1 MFDIEKEKNRISE
14 QIKAAIKEL
23 ELLQNVP
30 KDNSIMQEMD
40 RLKRLIDDLAE
51 QMEQLKQEDFDEGL
65 LDTEVENYDC

>member
-23 ELLQNVP
+23 EILQDVP

-40 RLKRLIDDLAE
+40 RLKRMIDDLAE
-51 QMEQLKQEDFDEGL
+51 QMKQLKQEDYDERL
-65 LDTEVENYDC
+65 LDTEVENYDD